1 MEITYYLKQQEGKTL
16 EFKENC
22 LPLPKIIQTVVAF
35 ANTAGGTLI
44 IGVRDKTKEVIGLSD
59 PLKEE
64 ERLANAF
71 ADGIRPLMIPDIQ
84 FSSFRDRNLI
94 IVSVPHAIGPY
105 YLRSE
110 GPEKG
115 VYVRLGST
123 NRRAGPEMI
132 EAIRRLSRNISFD
145 KQPCTEINSEDIDF
159 RAASEFFASVSR
171 KLTPAISKTLGLI
184 VSQGGKDIPTLGA
197 ILLFGKNRHR
207 FFTDAVIRCARFQG
221 INTGRFLD
229 QLEIDEHLPK
239 AVETAISF
247 IERHT
252 LQAAEIG
259 RVRRR
264 EMPEY
269 PVQAVREAVINA
281 VVHTDYSISGINIK
295 VAIFDN
301 RLEITNPGFLP
312 FGLTLEA
319 ALSGVSKLRNR
330 VIGRVFRELKL
341 IEQWGTGLNRMI
353 SACKDQGLQ
362 PPLFEEIGAAF
373 RVTLFSQ
380 PVAMRKFPD
389 WQALLMAHLSE
400 NKQITTKEAARIWE
414 KSDRTARKRLRNL
427 VDQGH
432 LAEVG
437 TGPKDPKKV
446 YVLKGIQDYK
456 V

>member
-1 MEITYYLKQQEGKTL
+1 MELIQYLKQQEGKTL

-22 LPLPKIIQTVVAF
+22 LPLPKIVQTVVAF

-44 IGVRDKTKEVIGLSD
+44 IGVRGKTKEVIGLSD
-59 PLKEE
+59 LLQEE
-64 ERLANAF
+64 ERLSNAF

-105 YLRSE
+105 YVRSE

-123 NRRAGPEMI
+123 NRRAGPDMI

-145 KQPCTEINSEDIDF
+145 EQPCTEINSEDIDF
-159 RAASEFFASVSR
+159 RAASEFFASASR
-171 KLTPAISKTLGLI
+171 QLTPAISKTLGLI
-184 VSQGGKDIPTLGA
+184 ISQGAKDIPTLGA
-197 ILLFGKNRHR
+197 VLLFGKHRHR
-207 FFTDAVIRCARFQG
+207 LFPDAVIRCARFQG
-221 INTGRFLD
+221 INTNRFLD
-229 QLEIDEHLPK
+229 QLEIDEQLPK
-239 AVETAISF
+239 AVEAAISF

-252 LQAAEIG
+252 LQAAAIG

-281 VVHTDYSISGINIK
+281 VVHTDYAMSGMNIK
-295 VAIFDN
+295 VAIFDD

-362 PPLFEEIGAAF
+362 PPLFEEIGATF

-380 PVAMRKFPD
+380 PAAIREFPD
-389 WQALLMAHLSE
+389 WYAPLMAHLSA
-400 NKQITTKEAARIWE
+400 NKQIATKEAARIWGT
-414 KSDRTARKRLRNL
+414 SDRTARTRLRNL
-427 VDQGH
+427 VEQGH

-437 TGPKDPKKV
+437 TAPKDPKKV
-446 YVLKGIQDYK
+446 YVLKGIQDDRI
-456 V
+456 

>member
-1 MEITYYLKQQEGKTL
+1 MEMTHYLKQQEGKTL

-22 LPLPKIIQTVVAF
+22 LPLSKIVRTVVAF

-44 IGVRDKTKEVIGLSD
+44 IGVRGKTKEVIGLSD
-59 PLKEE
+59 LLQEE
-64 ERLANAF
+64 ERLSNAF

-84 FSSFRDRNLI
+84 FSSFRGRNLI
-94 IVSVPHAIGPY
+94 IVSVPHLTGPY
-105 YLRSE
+105 YVRSQ

-115 VYVRLGST
+115 VYVRLGSM

-132 EAIRRLSRNISFD
+132 ETIRRLSRNISFD
-145 KQPCTEINSEDIDF
+145 EQPYRESSSEDIDF

-171 KLTPAISKTLGLI
+171 QLTPSISKTLDLTTRQ
-184 VSQGGKDIPTLGA
+184 SRKDIPTVGA
-197 ILLFGKNRHR
+197 VLLFGKNRHR
-207 FFTDAVIRCARFQG
+207 FFPDAVIRCARFQG
-221 INTGRFLD
+221 IDTDRFLD
-229 QLEIDEHLPK
+229 QLEIDEHLPE

-259 RVRRR
+259 RIRRR

-281 VVHTDYSISGINIK
+281 VVHTDYAISGMNIK

-301 RLEITNPGFLP
+301 RIEITNPGFLP

-353 SACKDQGLQ
+353 SACKEQGLQ
-362 PPLFEEIGAAF
+362 PPLFEEIGASF

-380 PVAMRKFPD
+380 PAALRKFPG
-389 WQALLMAHLSE
+389 WHTPLMAHLSAK
-400 NKQITTKEAARIWE
+400 KQITTKEAAGIWE
-414 KSDRTARKRLRNL
+414 MSDRTARTRLRNL
-427 VDQGH
+427 VEQGF

-437 TGPKDPKKV
+437 TSPKDPKKV
-446 YVLKGIQDYK
+446 YVLKGTQDYRI
-456 V
+456 

>member
-1 MEITYYLKQQEGKTL
+1 MEITHYLKQQEGKTL

-22 LPLPKIIQTVVAF
+22 LPLPKIVQTVVAF

-44 IGVRDKTKEVIGLSD
+44 IGVRDKTKKVIGLSD
-59 PLKEE
+59 PFKEE
-64 ERLANAF
+64 ERLSNAF

-105 YLRSE
+105 YVQSE

-115 VYVRLGST
+115 VYIRLGST
-123 NRRAGPEMI
+123 NRRAGPDMI
-132 EAIRRLSRNISFD
+132 EAIRRLSHNISFD
-145 KQPCTEINSEDIDF
+145 EQPCTEINSEDIDF

-171 KLTPAISKTLGLI
+171 KLTPSICKTLGLVI
-184 VSQGGKDIPTLGA
+184 SQGRKDTPTQGA
-197 ILLFGKNRHR
+197 VLLFGKNRRR
-207 FFTDAVIRCARFQG
+207 FFPDAVIRCARFQG
-221 INTGRFLD
+221 IDTNRFLD
-229 QLEIDEHLPK
+229 QMEIDEHLPR
-239 AVETAISF
+239 AVESAISF

-281 VVHTDYSISGINIK
+281 VVHTDYAISGMNIK

-330 VIGRVFRELKL
+330 VIGRVFRDLKL

-362 PPLFEEIGAAF
+362 PPLFEEIGATF

-380 PVAMRKFPD
+380 PASIRKIPD
-389 WQALLMAHLSE
+389 WHAFLMAHLSA
-400 NKQITTKEAARIWE
+400 NKQITTKEAARIW
-414 KSDRTARKRLRNL
+414 KTSDRTARTRLRNL
-427 VDQGH
+427 VEQGH

-446 YVLKGIQDYK
+446 YVLKGT
-456 V
+456 

>member
-1 MEITYYLKQQEGKTL
+1 MGLIEYLKQQEGKTL

-22 LPLPKIIQTVVAF
+22 SSLPKIVQTVVAF
-35 ANTAGGTLI
+35 ANTAGGTII
-44 IGVRDKTKEVIGLSD
+44 IGIRDKTKEVIGLSV

-64 ERLANAF
+64 ERLSNAF
-71 ADGIRPLMIPDIQ
+71 ADGIHPLMIPEIRI
-84 FSSFRDRNLI
+84 SSFRDRNLI
-94 IVSVPHAIGPY
+94 TVSVPHVVGPY
-105 YLRSE
+105 YVRSE
-110 GPEKG
+110 GSEKG

-123 NRRAGPEMI
+123 NRRAGPEMV
-132 EAIRRLSRNISFD
+132 EAICRLSRNVSFD
-145 KQPCTEINSEDIDF
+145 EQPCTEINSEDIDF
-159 RAASEFFASVSR
+159 RAASEFFETVSR
-171 KLTPAISKTLGLI
+171 KLTPSIRKTLGL
-184 VSQGGKDIPTLGA
+184 VVNYGGKDIPTLGA
-197 ILLFGKNRHR
+197 VLLFGKSRHR
-207 FFTDAVIRCARFQG
+207 FFPDAVIRCARFQG
-221 INTGRFLD
+221 VDTNRFLD
-229 QLEIDEHLPK
+229 QTEIDEHLPK
-239 AVETAISF
+239 AVETAIAF

-281 VVHTDYSISGINIK
+281 IVHTDYAINGMNIK

-301 RLEITNPGFLP
+301 RIEITNPGFLP

-319 ALSGVSKLRNR
+319 ALSGISKLRNR

-353 SACKDQGLQ
+353 LACKDQGLQ
-362 PPLFEEIGAAF
+362 SPLFEEIGATF

-380 PVAMRKFPD
+380 PAAVRKFPD
-389 WQALLMAHLSE
+389 WHALLMAYLYTNE
-400 NKQITTKEAARIWE
+400 QIATKEAARIWGT
-414 KSDRTARKRLRNL
+414 SDRTARTRLRNL
-427 VDQGH
+427 VEQGF

-446 YVLKGIQDYK
+446 YVLKRT
-456 V
+456 